1 MTTLVPPAT
10 IGFIGL
16 GNMGR
21 PMAARLAE
29 AGYDLHLLD
38 KDASVAKSFAAER
51 GATVAPSLAAL
62 AGAASA
68 VITMLPDGKAVREV
82 ALGRDGLIDNLSA
95 GCVVIDMS
103 SSDPVGTREL
113 GAALLAKQIDL
124 VDAPV
129 SGGVPRA
136 RDGSLSTMVGGEDAV
151 IARVRPVLES
161 MAKHV
166 FLTGSLG
173 TGHAM
178 KALNNLVSAGGL
190 WIASEALLIGERF
203 GLSPERIVDILNAS
217 TGRNNSTENKFKQH
231 ILSRSFTSGFSL
243 GLMAKD
249 LRVAADLAAATGQ
262 ASPLTRLCTE
272 LWSEAESKLGG
283 SQDHTAIIKLL
294 EEGAEAGSALQ
305 GRGKAAL
312 GDGP

>member
-1 MTTLVPPAT
+1 V
-10 IGFIGL
+10 
-16 GNMGR
+16 
-21 PMAARLAE
+21 
-29 AGYDLHLLD
+29 H
-38 KDASVAKSFAAER
+38 
-51 GATVAPSLAAL
+51 
-62 AGAASA
+62 
-68 VITMLPDGKAVREV
+68 EV
-82 ALGRDGLIDNLSA
+82 VLGREGLIGALSP
-95 GCVVIDMS
+95 GTVVIDMS
-103 SSDPVGTREL
+103 SSDPIGTREL
-113 GAALLAKQIDL
+113 GAALLANNIHL

-136 RDGSLSTMVGGEDAV
+136 KDGSLSTMVGGDGSS
-151 IARVRPVLES
+151 IARVRPILEA

-190 WIASEALLIGERF
+190 WIATEALLIGKRF
-203 GLSPERIVDILNAS
+203 GLAPERIVDILNAS

-231 ILSRSFTSGFSL
+231 ILSRSFASGFSL

-262 ASPLTRLCTE
+262 PSPLTRICTE
-272 LWSEAESKLGG
+272 LWNEAADKLGG

-294 EEGAEAGSALQ
+294 EEPE
-305 GRGKAAL
+305 
-312 GDGP
+312 DGELRRHGNAKTAPGEKS

>member
-1 MTTLVPPAT
+1 MTTLVPPAK

-21 PMAARLAE
+21 PMAARLAG
-29 AGYDLHLLD
+29 AGYELHLLD
-38 KDASVAKSFAAER
+38 REPSLAMNFVAAHGGTA
-51 GATVAPSLAAL
+51 APSLAAL
-62 AGAASA
+62 AGAAEA

-82 ALGRDGLIDNLSA
+82 ALGRDGLIDNLSP
-95 GCVVIDMS
+95 GSVVIDMS

-113 GAALLAKQIDL
+113 GAALLAKKIEL

-136 RDGSLSTMVGGEDAV
+136 LDGSLSTMVGGDDAA
-151 IARVRPVLES
+151 IARVRPLLES
-161 MAKHV
+161 MARHV
-166 FLTGSLG
+166 FITGSLG

-203 GLSPERIVDILNAS
+203 GLAPERIVDILNAS

-231 ILSRSFTSGFSL
+231 ILSRSFASGFSL

-272 LWSEAESKLGG
+272 LWNEAESKIGG
-283 SQDHTAIIKLL
+283 SQDHTAIIKVL
-294 EEGAEAGSALQ
+294 EDDAQAGSARQ
-305 GRGKAAL
+305 GRGRAVPGGEA
-312 GDGP
+312 

>member
-1 MTTLVPPAT
+1 MTTLVPPAK

-21 PMAARLAE
+21 PMAARLAG
-29 AGYDLHLLD
+29 AGYELHLLD
-38 KDASVAKSFAAER
+38 KDASLAKGFVAAHGGNMAS
-51 GATVAPSLAAL
+51 SLAAL
-62 AGAASA
+62 AGAAEA
-68 VITMLPDGKAVREV
+68 VITMLPDGKAVHEV
-82 ALGRDGLIDNLSA
+82 ALGRDGLIDNLSP
-95 GCVVIDMS
+95 GSVVIDMS
-103 SSDPVGTREL
+103 SSDPLGTREL
-113 GAALLAKQIDL
+113 GAALLAKKIEL

-136 RDGSLSTMVGGEDAV
+136 RDGSLSTMVGGDDAA
-151 IARVRPVLES
+151 ITRVKPVLEF

-190 WIASEALLIGERF
+190 WIASEALLIGKRF

-231 ILSRSFTSGFSL
+231 ILSRSFASGFSL

-249 LRVAADLAAATGQ
+249 LRVAADLAAATSQ
-262 ASPLTRLCTE
+262 ASPLTRLCAE

-283 SQDHTAIIKLL
+283 TQDHTAIIKLL
-294 EEGAEAGSALQ
+294 ENGAEARSAPQ
-305 GRGKAAL
+305 GRDKARLGGK
-312 GDGP
+312 P